1 MTLRVQGC
9 GHKWNCDWKKRGKDK
24 GMVSVQTTVIRLH
37 TSRLEQ
43 TLRSCFCRFSVVPH
57 YWCCCK
63 DARCFNHFIALQ
75 CVQIILFTSL
85 CGVTYTTFLSFI
97 AAHRSGFS
105 PTSNEIF
112 APCLC
117 RLFLGGFPHTRHY
130 HQQQQQRSR
139 SGICMFCLLCMF
151 GCSLPA
157 FGGCLVHFR
166 GIVAYSATI
175 FHVNRVMQKKTE
187 FTIRCQMWQT
197 PWKIS
202 PQCVYY
208 AVLRPERSVRVYSSN
223 VTQKYME
230 HGPKRC
236 PLLYLHGV
244 FPRFSSEIHN
254 NAYNGSYTP
263 STSIQTNWS
272 FVSPRR
278 YFVFVCLWSGLH
290 EWLYCVKDGSNQSQL
305 PTTTASVAFCLSCI
319 SSFAALF
326 PFFRNWKKN
335 M

>member
-1 MTLRVQGC
+1 M
-9 GHKWNCDWKKRGKDK
+9 
-24 GMVSVQTTVIRLH
+24 
-37 TSRLEQ
+37 
-43 TLRSCFCRFSVVPH
+43 FCRFFVVPH

-139 SGICMFCLLCMF
+139 SGSCMFCLLCMF

-157 FGGCLVHFR
+157 FGGCLVHFW

-175 FHVNRVMQKKTE
+175 FHVNWVMQKNGIHHSLPNVANALKNLPAM
-187 FTIRCQMWQT
+187 CVLCCVAS
-197 PWKIS
+197 WKICPCLFVKCDPEIHGAWTKEMPAIIFAWGVS
-202 PQCVYY
+202 AFFFWSSQQCVQRELY
-208 AVLRPERSVRVYSSN
+208 AIHLNSDELKFC
-223 VTQKYME
+223 VTTTLF
-230 HGPKRC
+230 C
-236 PLLYLHGV
+236 
-244 FPRFSSEIHN
+244 
-254 NAYNGSYTP
+254 
-263 STSIQTNWS
+263 
-272 FVSPRR
+272 
-278 YFVFVCLWSGLH
+278 VCLPLIRAPRMTLLCKRW
-290 EWLYCVKDGSNQSQL
+290 Q
-305 PTTTASVAFCLSCI
+305 
-319 SSFAALF
+319 
-326 PFFRNWKKN
+326 
-335 M
+335 

>member
-9 GHKWNCDWKKRGKDK
+9 DHKWNCDWKKRGKDK

-75 CVQIILFTSL
+75 CVQIILFTLL

-130 HQQQQQRSR
+130 HQQQQQRPR

-175 FHVNRVMQKKTE
+175 FHVNRVMQKKRNSPFVAKCGKRLE
-187 FTIRCQMWQT
+187 KSPRNVCIMLCCVLKDLSVFIRQMWPRNTWSMDQRDARYYICMGCFRVFLLKFT
-197 PWKIS
+197 TMRTTGAIRHP
-202 PQCVYY
+202 PQF
-208 AVLRPERSVRVYSSN
+208 RRTE
-223 VTQKYME
+223 
-230 HGPKRC
+230 
-236 PLLYLHGV
+236 V
-244 FPRFSSEIHN
+244 FCHHDVILCLF
-254 NAYNGSYTP
+254 AFDQGSTND
-263 STSIQTNWS
+263 ST
-272 FVSPRR
+272 V
-278 YFVFVCLWSGLH
+278 
-290 EWLYCVKDGSNQSQL
+290 
-305 PTTTASVAFCLSCI
+305 
-319 SSFAALF
+319 
-326 PFFRNWKKN
+326 
-335 M
+335 